1 MKQEL
6 WNEEIQ
12 SIKQRILNELGVVQE
27 TKMDDR
33 QPLNKINIKKQRPR
47 QIDRPMGSVTKK
59 FALTLQ
65 NVMKYFMQLQRL

>member
-47 QIDRPMGSVTKK
+47 
-59 FALTLQ
+59 
-65 NVMKYFMQLQRL
+65 